1 MFLGISLK
9 GKPTIIVKR
18 LETYTMHTMWKGSI
32 SFGLVN
38 IPIKLHTATE
48 DKDIKLRTLHNKCH
62 APIKYEKICTVC
74 EQEVKPEDIV
84 KAYEYTKGKFVV
96 LDQEDLEKLR
106 KENEEKAVEIIDFV
120 KMEEI
125 DPIYFD
131 RSYYMSPN
139 EGGGKAYSLLRKALQ
154 ESQKVG
160 IAKIIIRSKE
170 QMAVIRVYENTLVME
185 TIHFP
190 DEVRRAGDVP
200 NVPSDD
206 KVTDKEL
213 ATAIMLIDQLTTE
226 FEPEKYTDEYRT
238 ALLELIEA
246 KRTGQET
253 VTPTA
258 KETPSNVTDLMAALQ
273 ASIDRTKPR
282 NETGVK
288 KETAV
293 KRETALKKD
302 TGLKKDTIAKK
313 PAAPRKKASPKVKK
327 EA

>member
-200 NVPSDD
+200 NVPSGD

>member
-1 MFLGISLK
+1 
-9 GKPTIIVKR
+9 
-18 LETYTMHTMWKGSI
+18 MHTMWKGSI

-74 EQEVKPEDIV
+74 EEEVKPEDIV

-96 LDQEDLEKLR
+96 LDNEELEKLR

-131 RSYYMSPN
+131 RTYYMSPN
-139 EGGGKAYSLLRKALQ
+139 EGGSKAYSLLRKALQ

-160 IAKIIIRSKE
+160 LAKIIIRSKE
-170 QMAVIRVYENTLVME
+170 QLAVIRVYENTLVME
-185 TIHFP
+185 TIHYP
-190 DEVRRAGDVP
+190 DEVRKAGDVP
-200 NVPSDD
+200 NVPAED
-206 KVTDKEL
+206 KVTDREL
-213 ATAIMLIDQLTTE
+213 DTAIMLIDQLTTN

-238 ALLELIEA
+238 ALLELIES

-253 VTPTA
+253 VTAAT
-258 KETPSNVTDLMAALQ
+258 KEITSNVTDLMAALQ
-273 ASIDRTKPR
+273 ASIDRTKP
-282 NETGVK
+282 NKT
-288 KETAV
+288 TSP
-293 KRETALKKD
+293 ALKPAATEKAKP
-302 TGLKKDTIAKK
+302 KKTA
-313 PAAPRKKASPKVKK
+313 AAPRKKAPAKVKK